1 MKKSIFFYAFLA
13 IALVA
18 TNLHA
23 SENEKPTTTGPLDF
37 KASVVSIL
45 KNSKAYTLQVAETMP
60 AEDYSFKTA
69 DSVKTFG
76 EQMAH
81 LAMSSMFIH
90 KKLILGEELPESEMT
105 EESIGASKEQ
115 TIEVINMAFDSI
127 IASLEEM
134 SHEQLHEKFS
144 VFFLPE
150 KPEFTKI
157 EGFLFI
163 RDHVTHHRGQAI
175 VYLRIK
181 GHKAPQ
187 YRAF

>member
-1 MKKSIFFYAFLA
+1 MKKTMILFAFIA
-13 IALVA
+13 IGMS
-18 TNLHA
+18 NLNTFA
-23 SENEKPTTTGPLDF
+23 SENEKPTSVGPFDF

-45 KNSKAYTLQVAETMP
+45 KNAKTYTVEVAEAMP
-60 AEDYSFKTA
+60 AEDYNFKTA

-76 EQMAH
+76 EQLAH
-81 LAMSSMFIH
+81 VAMSSMFIH
-90 KKLILGEELPESEMT
+90 KKLILGEDLPESKMT

-115 TIEVINMAFDSI
+115 TIKMLNMSFDSI
-127 IASLEEM
+127 IASLEGM

-175 VYLRIK
+175 VYLRAK